1 MTGTLHRVKN
11 LQNIKMFLAFLL
23 MINLFLLIN
32 DNLCRAE
39 TTAESKKPL
48 WEVGLFNSAMA
59 FPHYRGSDEQMYY
72 FLPLPYFV
80 YRGEKFRADRDG
92 MEGIFLKTDHIES
105 NISLSGYPP
114 VNGETE
120 ARAGMP
126 DLGALFGIGPKLKF
140 FLNSRKAVNP
150 IYISTAAQGVSSIDL
165 ASDLSM
171 AYEGLRYS
179 VKLIYHN
186 KTLITKTGSSFGL
199 NAGIY
204 YADSGLNSYFYDVEP
219 AYVRISRPYYKS
231 ARGHAGHSVYG
242 YLIYGLTDVLSLGFF
257 GRWDNV
263 KHAVFNDSPLVRK
276 NDTYLGGISLIWKIY
291 ESKTLVEMH

>member
-1 MTGTLHRVKN
+1 M
-11 LQNIKMFLAFLL
+11 AFLL
-23 MINLFLLIN
+23 MISVFQLVEG
-32 DNLCRAE
+32 DLCRSE
-39 TTAESKKPL
+39 TTVESKKPQ
-48 WEVGLFNSAMA
+48 WEVGLFNSAMT

-72 FLPLPYFV
+72 LLPLPYFV
-80 YRGEKFRADRDG
+80 YRGERFRVDRDG
-92 MEGIFLKTDHIES
+92 MEGIFLKTEHIES

-126 DLGALFGIGPKLKF
+126 DLDALFGIGPELKF
-140 FLNSRKAVNP
+140 YLNSRQAVNP

-165 ASDLSM
+165 DSDLST

-179 VKLIYHN
+179 VNLIYQN
-186 KTLITKTGSSFGL
+186 KTLINKKGSSFGL
-199 NAGIY
+199 NAGVY
-204 YADSGLNSYFYDVEP
+204 YADSGLNSYFYDVDP
-219 AYVRISRPYYKS
+219 AYVRINRPYYKS
-231 ARGHAGHSVYG
+231 ARGHGGHSVYA

-263 KHAVFNDSPLVRK
+263 KDAVFNDSPLVRK

-291 ESKTLVEMH
+291 QSKTLVEMH